1 MEYLEKISIIG
12 IGNFGY
18 ALLYHL
24 SRKQKGGNY
33 FDLYAF
39 DRNKRLIDNL
49 MLYRRHLYHHKDIK
63 IDGNITFT
71 SDLREAVDNVDLIII
86 AVPSDSLRE
95 IISTIKIY
103 VKKEFII
110 LNTAKA
116 LDNVTGERLSVVIEK
131 LLDDIVYP
139 YHLATLAGGTIA
151 GDLFKE
157 NTLGVDIAGNERD
170 VLLLLKD
177 LFSSDNLNV
186 YITDDMIGV
195 EYAAAFKNVIAIIAG
210 IINGLGFSYGSETHI
225 ISRAAGEV
233 KKLITCKMGGK
244 IDTFSMETQCWGNDL
259 WMSCTGNTRNREYG
273 ILVGKGINPRK
284 ALQIMTEQ
292 NKTVEGIN
300 TIRVLDKLINGNK
313 RNYPILNS
321 IKEIILE
328 DKSPREIISNLMAM
342 KIM

>member
-1 MEYLEKISIIG
+1 MEFLEKISIIG

-24 SRKQKGGNY
+24 SRKQKGKNH
-33 FDLYAF
+33 FNLYAV
-39 DRNKRLIDNL
+39 DRNKQLIDNL
-49 MLYRRHLYHHKDIK
+49 KLCRRHLYHHKEIK
-63 IDGNITFT
+63 IEGNITFT
-71 SDLREAVDNVDLIII
+71 SNLGEAVDNADLIII
-86 AVPSDSLRE
+86 AVPSDSIRE
-95 IISTIKIY
+95 IISAIKIY
-103 VKKEFII
+103 VKREFII

-116 LDNVTGERLSVVIEK
+116 LDNVTGERLSVIIEK

-151 GDLFKE
+151 GDLLKE

-186 YITDDMIGV
+186 YVTDDMVGV
-195 EYAAAFKNVIAIIAG
+195 EYAAAFKNVIAIMAG

-225 ISRAAGEV
+225 SSRAAGEV
-233 KKLITCKMGGK
+233 KRLITCNMGGK
-244 IDTFSMETQCWGNDL
+244 AETFSMETQCWGNDL

-273 ILVGKGINPRK
+273 ILVGKGINPQT
-284 ALQIMTEQ
+284 ALCIMGEQ

-300 TIRVLDKLINGNK
+300 TIRVLDKLINGENK
-313 RNYPILNS
+313 SYPILNA

-328 DKSPREIISNLMAM
+328 DKNPREIITNLMVA